1 MNESNSHNPPAIYQ
15 KNKMIAK
22 IVVTFNDKKYTAMKK
37 MIVAL
42 ALASGVAVLAY
53 ASLQNRSNTKQA
65 IEKQEKKELKKE
77 CKKTCLFS

>member
-1 MNESNSHNPPAIYQ
+1 M
-15 KNKMIAK
+15 
-22 IVVTFNDKKYTAMKK
+22 AMKK

-42 ALASGVAVLAY
+42 ALASGIAVIAY

-77 CKKTCLFS
+77 CKRTCLFS